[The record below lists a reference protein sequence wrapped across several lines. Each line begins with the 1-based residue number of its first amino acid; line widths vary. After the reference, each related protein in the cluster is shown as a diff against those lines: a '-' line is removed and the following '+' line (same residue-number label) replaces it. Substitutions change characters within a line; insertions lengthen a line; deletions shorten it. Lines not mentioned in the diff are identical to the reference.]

1 VNPDI
6 ILIVVIVVL
15 LAVSA
20 LMALAETAFVRISR
34 IRLMNLAEEGD
45 KRAERLLRLLE
56 HPEKTLNSV
65 LLVLLACQMISATLL
80 GTLLIR
86 QPALSDM
93 WLPTIGGG
101 AQLFGVGAGS
111 ASEAQRGAAG
121 GAKSRSS
128 REISKVSRQLSP
140 DSFA

>member
-1 VNPDI
+1 VSSDV

-34 IRLMNLAEEGD
+34 IRLMNLSEEGD
-45 KRAERLLRLLE
+45 KRADRLLRLLE

-80 GTLLIR
+80 GTLLE
-86 QPALSDM
+86 
-93 WLPTIGGG
+93 PTFG
-101 AQLFGVGAGS
+101 AVGVFVGIVF
-111 ASEAQRGAAG
+111 
-121 GAKSRSS
+121 
-128 REISKVSRQLSP
+128 EITFVLTL
-140 DSFA
+140 AEVATNT